1 LLRSAEQHADQ
12 SLVEVGTPLG
22 RTTGEEGAVQV
33 VHERC
38 CGLDVH
44 KKVVAAC
51 VLTPGVGGQ
60 PRKEVRTF
68 GTMTEDLERLA
79 DWLAER
85 GVGAVAME
93 STGSYWKPIWNIL
106 EERRFALVLANAQ
119 HVKHVPGRKTD
130 VKDAEWLAELLRHGL
145 LRGSFVPDKAQRE
158 LRELTRYRTSLVE
171 ERTAAVNRLQKV
183 LEGAN
188 VKLASVATDV
198 TGVSARAMLAELV
211 AGSTDAAAS
220 AQLAVG
226 QLRAKI
232 PELQRALTGRV
243 GAHQRFLLA
252 QQLAHLDFLDEQ
264 IARLDAEVAER
275 TRPFEAAIARLD
287 TIPGVSRR
295 VAEILVAEIGTALDR
310 FPTPGHLAS
319 WAGMCPGN
327 HESAGK
333 RRSGA
338 TRKGSPALR
347 RALVQAAHATGR
359 TKSTYL
365 GAQYR
370 RLSARRGTKRAAV
383 AVGHS
388 ILVIAF
394 HLLARS
400 SAYQDLGPGYFDERD
415 RDAVRRRLVG
425 RLEKLGYKVTTE
437 PVAA

>member
-1 LLRSAEQHADQ
+1 M
-12 SLVEVGTPLG
+12 
-22 RTTGEEGAVQV
+22 QV

-44 KKVVAAC
+44 KRTVTAC
-51 VLTPGVGGQ
+51 VLAPGADGRPGT
-60 PRKEVRTF
+60 EVRTF
-68 GTMTEDLERLA
+68 GTMTDDLERLA

-85 GVGAVAME
+85 GVERVALE
-93 STGSYWKPIWNIL
+93 STGSYWKPVWNIL

-119 HVKHVPGRKTD
+119 QVTHVPGRKSD
-130 VKDAEWLAELLRHGL
+130 VQDAAWLADLLRHGL
-145 LRGSFVPDKAQRE
+145 VRGSFVPDRAQRE

-211 AGSTDAAAS
+211 AGSTDAAAL
-220 AQLAVG
+220 AELAVG

-232 PELQRALTGRV
+232 PALQRALTGRV

-275 TRPFEAAIARLD
+275 TRPFEDAVARLD

-295 VAEILVAEIGTALDR
+295 VAEIVLAEVGPALER
-310 FPTPGHLAS
+310 FPSPGHLAS

-327 HESAGK
+327 DESAGK
-333 RRSGA
+333 RRSGKI
-338 TRKGSPALR
+338 RKGSPALR
-347 RALVQAAHATGR
+347 RALVQAAHAAGR
-359 TKSTYL
+359 SKTTYL

-370 RLSARRGTKRAAV
+370 RLSARRGIKKAAI

-388 ILVIAF
+388 ILVVAF

-400 SAYQDLGPGYFDERD
+400 SVYQDLGPGYFDERD

-425 RLEKLGYKVTTE
+425 RLEKLGYTVTTE

>member
-1 LLRSAEQHADQ
+1 ME
-12 SLVEVGTPLG
+12 
-22 RTTGEEGAVQV
+22 V

-44 KKVVAAC
+44 KRSVAAC
-51 VLTPGVGGQ
+51 VLAPGAAGR
-60 PRKEVRTF
+60 PDKEVRTF
-68 GTMTEDLERLA
+68 GTVTEELERLA

-85 GVGAVAME
+85 GVGAVALE
-93 STGSYWKPIWNIL
+93 STGSYWKPVWNIL

-119 HVKHVPGRKTD
+119 HVRNVPGRKTD

-145 LRGSFVPDKAQRE
+145 LRGSFVPDRAQRE
-158 LRELTRYRTSLVE
+158 LRELTRYRTSLVQ

-188 VKLASVATDV
+188 VQLASVATDV
-198 TGVSARAMLAELV
+198 MGVSGRAMLAELV
-211 AGSTDAAAS
+211 AGSTDAAAL
-220 AQLAVG
+220 ADLAVG
-226 QLRAKI
+226 KLREKI
-232 PELQRALTGRV
+232 GDLQRALTGRM
-243 GAHQRFLLA
+243 GDHQRFLLA
-252 QQLAHLDFLDEQ
+252 QQLAHVDFLDEQ

-295 VAEILVAEIGTALDR
+295 VAEILVAEIGTAVDR
-310 FPTPGHLAS
+310 FPTAGHLAS

-359 TKSTYL
+359 TRSTYL

-370 RLSARRGTKRAAV
+370 RLSARRGAKRAAV

-388 ILVIAF
+388 ILVVAF
-394 HLLARS
+394 HLLARAS
-400 SAYQDLGPGYFDERD
+400 VYQDLGPGYFDERD
-415 RDAVRRRLVG
+415 RDAVRRRLVA
-425 RLEKLGYKVTTE
+425 RLEKLGDTVTTE

>member
-1 LLRSAEQHADQ
+1 
-12 SLVEVGTPLG
+12 VGTPPG
-22 RTTGEEGAVQV
+22 RTTDEEGVVQV

-51 VLTPGVGGQ
+51 ALTPGTGAQ
-60 PRKEVRTF
+60 PRRELRVF

-85 GVGAVAME
+85 GVAAVVLE
-93 STGSYWKPIWNIL
+93 STGSYWKPVRNIL

-119 HVKHVPGRKTD
+119 HVAQVPGRKTD
-130 VKDAEWLAELLRHGL
+130 VEDAEWLAELLRRGL
-145 LRGSFVPDKAQRE
+145 VRGSFVPDKQQRE

-198 TGVSARAMLAELV
+198 MGVSGRAMLAELV
-211 AGSTDAAAS
+211 AGSSDAAAL
-220 AQLAVG
+220 ADLAVG
-226 QLRAKI
+226 KLREKI
-232 PELQRALTGRV
+232 GDLRRALTGRM
-243 GAHQRFLLA
+243 GDHQRFLLA
-252 QQLAHLDFLDEQ
+252 QQLAHVDFLDEQ
-264 IARLDAEVAER
+264 ITRLDDEVAER
-275 TRPFEAAIARLD
+275 TRPCEAAIARLD

-295 VAEILVAEIGTALDR
+295 VAEILVAEVGTDLTR
-310 FPTPGHLAS
+310 FPTAGHLAS

-333 RRSGA
+333 RQTGK

-347 RALVQAAHATGR
+347 RALVQAAHATAR

-370 RLSARRGTKRAAV
+370 RLAARRGSKRAAV

-388 ILVIAF
+388 ILVVAF
-394 HLLARS
+394 HLLGRAS
-400 SAYQDLGPGYFDERD
+400 VYHDLGPGYFDERD
-415 RDAVRRRLVG
+415 RDAVRRRLVA
-425 RLEKLGYKVTTE
+425 RLEKLGYAVTTE

>member
-1 LLRSAEQHADQ
+1 
-12 SLVEVGTPLG
+12 VGTPPG
-22 RTTGEEGAVQV
+22 RTAGEEAAVRV

-51 VLTPGVGGQ
+51 ALTPGAAGQ
-60 PRKEVRTF
+60 PRKELRTF

-85 GVGAVAME
+85 GVSAVVLE
-93 STGSYWKPIWNIL
+93 STGSYWKPVWNIL
-106 EERRFALVLANAQ
+106 QERRFVLVLANAQ
-119 HVKHVPGRKTD
+119 HVRHVPGRKTD

-145 LRGSFVPDKAQRE
+145 IRGSFVPDRAQRE

-198 TGVSARAMLAELV
+198 MGVSARAMLAELV
-211 AGSTDAAAS
+211 AGSADAS
-220 AQLAVG
+220 ALAELAVG

-232 PELQRALTGRV
+232 GALQRALTGRM
-243 GAHQRFLLA
+243 GDHQRFLLA
-252 QQLAHLDFLDEQ
+252 QQLAHVDVLDEQ

-275 TRPFEAAIARLD
+275 TRPVEAAIARLD

-295 VAEILVAEIGTALDR
+295 VAEILVAEIGTDLAR
-310 FPTPGHLAS
+310 FPTAGHLAS

-327 HESAGK
+327 HESASKRQTGK
-333 RRSGA
+333 

-347 RALVQAAHATGR
+347 RALVQAAHAAGR

-370 RLSARRGTKRAAV
+370 RLSARRGSKRAAV

-394 HLLARS
+394 HLLGRAS
-400 SAYQDLGPGYFDERD
+400 VYQDLGPGSFDERD

-425 RLEKLGYKVTTE
+425 RLEKLGFKVTTE
-437 PVAA
+437 PTAA

>member
-1 LLRSAEQHADQ
+1 
-12 SLVEVGTPLG
+12 
-22 RTTGEEGAVQV
+22 VQV

-44 KKVVAAC
+44 KKVVVAC
-51 VLTPGVGGQ
+51 VLTPGEGGA
-60 PRKEVRTF
+60 RKEIRSF
-68 GTMTEDLERLA
+68 GTMTDDLEEMA
-79 DWLAER
+79 AWLAER
-85 GVGAVAME
+85 GVSHVAME
-93 STGSYWKPIWNIL
+93 STASYWKPIWNIL
-106 EERRFALVLANAQ
+106 EDRFQLVLANAQ

-130 VKDAEWLAELLRHGL
+130 VKDAEWLADLLRHGL
-145 LRGSFVPDKAQRE
+145 VRGSFVPDRAQRE

-188 VKLASVATDV
+188 VKLASVASEV

-211 AGSTDAAAS
+211 AGSTDTAA
-220 AQLAVG
+220 LAELARG
-226 QLRAKI
+226 RLREKI
-232 PELQRALTGRV
+232 GPLQRALTGRV

-252 QQLAHLDFLDEQ
+252 QLLAHIDFLDEQ
-264 IARLDAEVAER
+264 IAQADAEVAER
-275 TRPFEAAIARLD
+275 TRPFAAALERLD
-287 TIPGVSRR
+287 TIPGVSQRI
-295 VAEILVAEIGTALDR
+295 AEILVAEIGVEVER

-327 HESAGK
+327 NQSAGK
-333 RRSGA
+333 RHSGK

-347 RALVQAAHATGR
+347 RALVQAAHAAGR
-359 TKSTYL
+359 TKTTYL

-370 RLSARRGTKRAAV
+370 RLAARRGAKRAVV

-388 ILVIAF
+388 IIVIA
-394 HLLARS
+394 HYLLTRGTI
-400 SAYQDLGPGYFDERD
+400 YQDLGPLYFDVHD

-425 RLEKLGYKVTTE
+425 RLEKLGYTVTTQ

>member
-1 LLRSAEQHADQ
+1 
-12 SLVEVGTPLG
+12 VGTPSG
-22 RTTGEEGAVQV
+22 RTIGAEGAVQV

-51 VLTPGVGGQ
+51 VLTPGESGQ
-60 PRKEVRTF
+60 PRKELRSF

-85 GVGAVAME
+85 GVGAVALE
-93 STGSYWKPIWNIL
+93 STGSYWKPVWNIL

-130 VKDAEWLAELLRHGL
+130 VKDAEWLADLLRHGL
-145 LRGSFVPDKAQRE
+145 VRGSFVPDRAQRE

-211 AGSTDAAAS
+211 AGSTDAAAL
-220 AQLAVG
+220 AELAVG

-232 PELQRALTGRV
+232 PDLQRALTGRV
-243 GAHQRFLLA
+243 GDHQRFLLA
-252 QQLAHLDFLDEQ
+252 QQLAHVDFLDEQ

-275 TRPFEAAIARLD
+275 TRPFEDAIARLD
-287 TIPGVSRR
+287 TIPGVGRR
-295 VAEILVAEIGTALDR
+295 GAEILVAEIGTDLSR
-310 FPTPGHLAS
+310 FPNPGHLAS

-333 RRSGA
+333 RRGGA

-347 RALVQAAHATGR
+347 RALVQAAHAAGR
-359 TKSTYL
+359 SKRTYL

-370 RLSARRGTKRAAV
+370 RLASRRGPPKAAV
-383 AVGHS
+383 AVGHT
-388 ILVIAF
+388 ILVVAY
-394 HLLARS
+394 HLLTRATVY
-400 SAYQDLGPGYFDERD
+400 ADLGPTYYDERD
-415 RDAVRRRLVG
+415 RDRTRRQLVG
-425 RLEKLGYKVTTE
+425 RLEKLGYEVTTT
-437 PVAA
+437 PRAA

>member
-1 LLRSAEQHADQ
+1 
-12 SLVEVGTPLG
+12 
-22 RTTGEEGAVQV
+22 
-33 VHERC
+33 
-38 CGLDVH
+38 
-44 KKVVAAC
+44 
-51 VLTPGVGGQ
+51 
-60 PRKEVRTF
+60 
-68 GTMTEDLERLA
+68 MTDDLERLA

-85 GVGAVAME
+85 GVERVALE
-93 STGSYWKPIWNIL
+93 STGSYWKPVWNIL

-119 HVKHVPGRKTD
+119 QVTHVPGRKTD
-130 VKDAEWLAELLRHGL
+130 VQDAAWLADLLRHGL
-145 LRGSFVPDKAQRE
+145 VRGSFVPDRAQRE

-211 AGSTDAAAS
+211 AGSTDAAAL
-220 AQLAVG
+220 AELAVG

-232 PELQRALTGRV
+232 PALQRALTGRV

-275 TRPFEAAIARLD
+275 TRPFEDAVARLD

-295 VAEILVAEIGTALDR
+295 VAEIVLAEVGPALER
-310 FPTPGHLAS
+310 FPSPGHLAS

-327 HESAGK
+327 DESAGK
-333 RRSGA
+333 RRSGKV
-338 TRKGSPALR
+338 RKGSPALR
-347 RALVQAAHATGR
+347 HALVQAAHAAGR
-359 TKSTYL
+359 TRSTYL

-370 RLSARRGTKRAAV
+370 RLAARRGTQKAAI

-388 ILVIAF
+388 VLVIAD
-394 HLLARS
+394 HLLTRS
-400 SAYQDLGPGYFDERD
+400 TVYADLGPGYFDQRD

-425 RLEKLGYKVTTE
+425 RLEKLGYTVTTE
-437 PVAA
+437 PPAA

>member
-1 LLRSAEQHADQ
+1 VD
-12 SLVEVGTPLG
+12 TPLG
-22 RTTGEEGAVQV
+22 RPTGEEGAMQV

-44 KKVVAAC
+44 KKTVVAC
-51 VLTPGVGGQ
+51 VLTPGTTGQ

-68 GTMTEDLERLA
+68 GTMTADLERLA
-79 DWLAER
+79 DWLGER
-85 GVGAVAME
+85 GVSHAVLE

-106 EERRFALVLANAQ
+106 EERRLALVLANAA

-130 VKDAEWLAELLRHGL
+130 VQDAEWLADLLRHGL
-145 LRGSFVPDKAQRE
+145 VRGSFVPDREQRE
-158 LRELTRYRTSLVE
+158 LRELTRYRTALVE

-211 AGSTDAAAS
+211 AGSTDAAAL
-220 AQLAVG
+220 AELAVG
-226 QLRAKI
+226 ALRAKI
-232 PELQRALTGRV
+232 PALQQALTGRV

-252 QQLAHLDFLDEQ
+252 QQLAHIDFLDEQ
-264 IARLDAEVAER
+264 ISRLDAEVAER
-275 TRPFEAAIARLD
+275 TRPFAADIARLD

-310 FPTPGHLAS
+310 FPTAGHLAS

-327 HESAGK
+327 DESAGK
-333 RRSGA
+333 RRSGT

-347 RALVQAAHATGR
+347 RALVQAAHAAGR
-359 TKSTYL
+359 SRQTYL

-370 RLSARRGTKRAAV
+370 RLAARRGAKKAAI

-388 ILVIAF
+388 IVVIAYY
-394 HLLARS
+394 LLTRATV
-400 SAYQDLGPGYFDERD
+400 YEDLGPAYFDQRD

-425 RLEKLGYKVTTE
+425 RLEQLGYKVTTE
-437 PVAA
+437 PAA